1 MHMVGQVVVKWVDK
15 WWGILRW
22 WRLACYWA
30 CWGKAL
36 RPVSNE
42 LRCGHLACGSAAYG
56 RASGHVE

>member
-22 WRLACYWA
+22 WRLACFWA

-36 RPVSNE
+36 RPVSE
-42 LRCGHLACGSAAYG
+42 
-56 RASGHVE
+56 